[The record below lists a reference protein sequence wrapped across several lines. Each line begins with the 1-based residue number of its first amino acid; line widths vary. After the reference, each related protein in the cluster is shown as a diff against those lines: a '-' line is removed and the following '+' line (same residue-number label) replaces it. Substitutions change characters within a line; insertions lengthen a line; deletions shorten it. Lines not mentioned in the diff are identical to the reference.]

1 MKIRFGVGVRN
12 VLSGAELAVR
22 VTQAASMVCA
32 LFLLAVSSYRGA
44 MLHEGPAALL
54 FELGASLLPRW
65 WLLLLAFLYRI
76 SGSEVAL
83 AFALLV
89 PALVFGLAAGRL
101 LREKGSAAAARR
113 VFALLIGLDLISRL
127 IPLRFNLAFGLPFAI
142 LGFLLRLGCLALVW
156 LDLRAE
162 KKARLPA
169 ESRTM

>member
-1 MKIRFGVGVRN
+1 MDEELTEAERARMRSLVAFQKVAVGI
-12 VLSGAELAVR
+12 
-22 VTQAASMVCA
+22 A
-32 LFLLAVSSYRGA
+32 L
-44 MLHEGPAALL
+44 
-54 FELGASLLPRW
+54 RW
-65 WLLLLAFLYRI
+65 WLLFLAFLYRI

-101 LREKGSAAAARR
+101 LREKGSAANARR
-113 VFALLIGLDLISRL
+113 VFALLIGLDLLSRL

-169 ESRTM
+169 ESGAG